1 MKNKDIKRMLVEQ
14 AEKIQIEDNL
24 MKTKAGLPDFEPVK
38 RGKATRPW
46 GYALA
51 GAAACL
57 VIGLGVG
64 LPLGLKGNGAPAES
78 GSGNIG
84 LQLSSKE
91 LSSFGY
97 QALSSFALLQDE
109 QVKGMLFARKP
120 TQEDFEKAA
129 NEVVEYMGMVESF
142 SNKGLFS
149 FVEDGL
155 GFEIFL
161 GGNGLFDLT
170 LNEET
175 HGDTTI
181 YTGTIEDLDSGKSYP
196 LRGKKETEPG
206 EEEIEVTIY
215 QSETTYI
222 VSTQQIESE
231 VDELETSYSYAFYS
245 GGRCIKNVEYETEV
259 EGAEAET
266 ELKVVDESGNETSV
280 SFEYLGDM
288 SKGYQCEFE
297 SDLYGEFE
305 MDVKPVEGGHYQFS
319 FEGGYSLVI

>member
-64 LPLGLKGNGAPAES
+64 LPLGLHGSEAPVQT

-84 LQLSSKE
+84 LQLNSKE

-109 QVKGMLFARKP
+109 QVKGMLFARRP

-142 SNKGLFS
+142 SNKGLFT

-196 LRGKKETEPG
+196 LRGKKETESG
-206 EEEIEVTIY
+206 EEEIEVAIY

-266 ELKVVDESGNETSV
+266 ELKVVDEYGNETAV

-288 SKGYQCEFE
+288 SKGYECEFE
-297 SDLYGEFE
+297 SDLYGDFE
-305 MDVKPVEGGHYQFS
+305 MEVKPVEGGHYQFN

>member
-14 AEKIQIEDNL
+14 AEKIKIEDNL

-64 LPLGLKGNGAPAES
+64 LPLGLHGNGAPVQT
-78 GSGNIG
+78 GSGDAG
-84 LQLSSKE
+84 LQLNGKE

-109 QVKGMLFARKP
+109 QVKGMLLARKP

-142 SNKGLFS
+142 SNKGLFT
-149 FVEDGL
+149 FVEDSV

-161 GGNGLFDLT
+161 NGDGLFDLT
-170 LNEET
+170 LDEEVN
-175 HGDTTI
+175 GDTTI
-181 YTGTIEDLDSGKSYP
+181 YTGTIEDIASGKSYP
-196 LRGKKETEPG
+196 LRGKKESEPG

-222 VSTQQIESE
+222 VSTQQIETE

-259 EGAEAET
+259 EGAETET
-266 ELKVVDESGNETSV
+266 ELTVVDEQGNETSV

-305 MDVKPVEGGHYQFS
+305 MDVKPLDGGHYQFS
-319 FEGGYSLVI
+319 FEGGYSVII